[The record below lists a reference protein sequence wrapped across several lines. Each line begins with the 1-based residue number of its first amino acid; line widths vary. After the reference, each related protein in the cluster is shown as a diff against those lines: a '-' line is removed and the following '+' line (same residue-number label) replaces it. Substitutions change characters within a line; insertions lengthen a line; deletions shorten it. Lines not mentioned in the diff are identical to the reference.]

1 MRALFAAAVL
11 FGSTVG
17 AMAVESY
24 TDYRDYFDARP
35 AFAVPVARSN
45 AKATYGVDTRRHDAG
60 RDARPSA
67 NLKPGYWNQA
77 GGYVPPDYTTHPR
90 VASQNDFRRPS
101 AMASGSWGA
110 PKAFTGALGTRR

>member
-1 MRALFAAAVL
+1 MGTPFAAAVF

-17 AMAVESY
+17 ALAVEPY
-24 TDYRDYFDARP
+24 TNFRDYFDATP

-45 AKATYGVDTRRHDAG
+45 AKTTYGVDTGRHDAG
-60 RDARPSA
+60 RDAKTAA
-67 NLKPGYWNQA
+67 NLKPGYRNQA

-101 AMASGSWGA
+101 AMSSGSSGA

>member
-1 MRALFAAAVL
+1 MRTLFAVAVF

-17 AMAVESY
+17 AMAVESD

-45 AKATYGVDTRRHDAG
+45 AKTTYGVDTRCHDEG
-60 RDARPSA
+60 RGAKTSA